1 MSLFDFLLPEQAQ
14 ATHLRK
20 IANTQRTRAK
30 RSSRRQDALVER
42 VQSLEDDVGFLALV
56 LGALIQKAD
65 EKGAITRDE
74 IRAAVTEI
82 DELDGAK
89 DGKIDVNILRGMGS

>member
-1 MSLFDFLLPEQAQ
+1 MSLFDFLFPEQMQAQ
-14 ATHLRK
+14 QLRK
-20 IANTQRTRAK
+20 IANTQRTRDK
-30 RSSRRQDALVER
+30 RSSRRQDALRER
-42 VQSLEDDVGFLALV
+42 VQSLEDDVGFLAMV

-82 DELDGAK
+82 DEFDGAK